1 MPNDI
6 EHPLQTDIIPI
17 LSDMLSIF
25 TFNDFFTKES
35 IRLCLQITLYGF
47 I

>member
-17 LSDMLSIF
+17 LPDMLCISAF
-25 TFNDFFTKES
+25 DNFFGKKS